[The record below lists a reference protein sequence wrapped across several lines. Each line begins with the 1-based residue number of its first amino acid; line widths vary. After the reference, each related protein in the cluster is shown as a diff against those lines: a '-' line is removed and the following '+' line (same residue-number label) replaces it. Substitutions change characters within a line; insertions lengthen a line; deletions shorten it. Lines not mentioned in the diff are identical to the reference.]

1 MSVYTTQV
9 RWIVESGG
17 TLALSQY
24 PIFEE
29 GYRTT
34 LNKKIQDHFYFR
46 EIGFETVGLFNNR
59 LAARMNEIMPYYNE
73 LYKSALLI
81 TNPLI
86 NKLYKESFSRH
97 NTGTDQRSRS
107 EGGTDTDK
115 VKGLSSSTGSG
126 TKGSNESRTESENE
140 QTQQDHSQES
150 SQDGQSIASDT
161 PQGLLSTEDVFQDST
176 WASQAS
182 AQKGS
187 SSGSSTGSGSRDLTG
202 STQLQ
207 TTENTSQEA
216 STSTSEDRSHKHDL
230 FSSGTDTADHWET
243 FERSLS
249 GLEGTSQAALVMEFR
264 QTLLNIDMMI
274 IESLEDLFMQI
285 W

>member
-9 RWIVESGG
+9 RWIIESGG
-17 TLALSQY
+17 SLALSQY
-24 PIFEE
+24 PIFDES
-29 GYRTT
+29 YRAT
-34 LNKKIQDHFYFR
+34 LNQKIQDHFYFR

-81 TNPLI
+81 TDPVI
-86 NKLYKESFSRH
+86 NRLYKESFTRH
-97 NTGTDQRSRS
+97 NEGTDQRSRT
-107 EGGTDTDK
+107 EGSTDTDTMQ
-115 VKGLSSSTGSG
+115 GSSSSSGSG
-126 TKGSNESRTESENE
+126 TKGSNESRTETENE
-140 QTQQDHSQES
+140 QTAQQSQTI
-150 SQDGQSIASDT
+150 GSDT

-182 AQKGS
+182 AGKGS
-187 SSGSSTGSGSRDLTG
+187 GTRDATG

-207 TTENTSQEA
+207 SSENTSQEA
-216 STSTSEDRSHKHDL
+216 STDTSEDRSHKHDL
-230 FSSGTDTADHWET
+230 SSSGTDTTDHWET
-243 FERSLS
+243 FQRSLS

-264 QTLLNIDMMI
+264 QSLLNIDMMI
-274 IESLEDLFMQI
+274 IEALEDLFMLI

>member
-9 RWIVESGG
+9 RWIVESGSS
-17 TLALSQY
+17 LALSQY
-24 PIFEE
+24 PIFDES
-29 GYRTT
+29 YRAT

-73 LYKSALLI
+73 LYKSALLV

-86 NKLYKESFSRH
+86 NKLYTESFSRH
-97 NTGTDQRSRS
+97 INGQDQRTRT
-107 EGGTDTDK
+107 EGSTDTDN
-115 VKGLSSSTGSG
+115 VQGSSSSSGSG
-126 TKGSNESRTESENE
+126 TKGSTETRDETE
-140 QTQQDHSQES
+140 HEDTTQQSQTI
-150 SQDGQSIASDT
+150 GSDT

-182 AQKGS
+182 AGKGS
-187 SSGSSTGSGSRDLTG
+187 GTRGMTGT
-202 STQLQ
+202 TQLESS
-207 TTENTSQEA
+207 ENTSQNA
-216 STSTSEDRSHKHDL
+216 STETSEDRSHKHDL
-230 FSSGTDTADHWET
+230 TSSDTDKTDHWET

-249 GLEGTSQAALVMEFR
+249 GLEGTSQAALVLEFR
-264 QTLLNIDMMI
+264 KSLLNIDMMVI
-274 IESLEDLFMQI
+274 QALEDLFMSI